1 MVLIHDHLGL
11 RHHDGAD
18 SSVRWPHT
26 GTTVAVVRDGRRL
39 MVDAPV
45 PAAHMEGLGQR
56 PFVTSARTAALPW
69 DSMGEDH
76 VVLDT
81 VGRRALIVAPYTAGV
96 VPHVPGSKITF
107 EDIPGMRRLEHRGY
121 WSAGLSFSP
130 DGRRAANVECHED
143 GPHLVILDLVTGER
157 RYLTALP
164 GMAGDEPPMWSPDG
178 RWVLVSGHRRN
189 LLVSPTHHV
198 MVSLD
203 LDLPYAAATWWPQAG
218 NSSLMLLHGEPGN
231 QAVSVLNLATCLRA
245 EVARVELG
253 PVLPGDMIAG
263 AIWHPMMSPDGD
275 RVLVG
280 DTRGTSGA
288 YQASWG
294 ACERLAVLD
303 PRTGVVVPLSGAFV
317 DGTMIERDHSRW
329 SWSAPQRPGRPIE
342 LHSTLRAAARPL
354 DLSGRGSEPRT
365 QAQSLWY
372 WKAGD

>member
-1 MVLIHDHLGL
+1 MVLIDHHPGV
-11 RHHDGAD
+11 RHHDGAT
-18 SSVRWPHT
+18 SVVHWPHR

-45 PAAHMEGLGQR
+45 TASQARTLRRRE
-56 PFVTSARTAALPW
+56 FVTTARTAALPW
-69 DSMGEDH
+69 DSLGEDH

-107 EDIPGMRRLEHRGY
+107 EDIPGMRRLEYRGY

-130 DGRRAANVECHED
+130 DGRRAANVECHDD
-143 GPHLVILDLVTGER
+143 GAHLMILDLVTGER

-164 GMAGDEPPMWSPDG
+164 GMAGDEPPLWSPDG
-178 RWVLVSGHRRN
+178 RWILVSGHRRN
-189 LLVSPTHHV
+189 LLVSPTHQV
-198 MVSLD
+198 MVPLD
-203 LDLPYAAATWWPQAG
+203 LDLPYAAAAWWPQAG
-218 NSSLMLLHGEPGN
+218 ASSLMLLHGEPGD

-245 EVARVELG
+245 EVARVPLG
-253 PVLPGDMIAG
+253 PVLPDDATPG
-263 AIWHPMMSPDGD
+263 AVWHPMMSPDGD

-280 DTRGTSGA
+280 DTRGTSGT

-303 PRTGVVVPLSGAFV
+303 PRTGVVVPLTSPFV
-317 DGTMIERDHSRW
+317 EGTMIERDHSRW
-329 SWSAPQRPGRPIE
+329 SWSAPQRPGRSIE
-342 LHSTLRAAARPL
+342 LHASLRAAARPL

-372 WKAGD
+372 WKASD